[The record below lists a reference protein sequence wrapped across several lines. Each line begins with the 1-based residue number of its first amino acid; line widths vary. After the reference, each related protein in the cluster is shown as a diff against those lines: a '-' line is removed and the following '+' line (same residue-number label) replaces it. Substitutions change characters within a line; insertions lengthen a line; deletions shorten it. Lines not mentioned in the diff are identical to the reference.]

1 MSFREKSAWVST
13 LSMSCIYAFY
23 FWSVIHSESLT
34 SGVHFGGM
42 LVTVIALVVVQ
53 VVLTIAVAIFAPKE
67 ADAPPDER
75 DSADRTQG
83 HPCCLC
89 LALRR
94 HSVRVLLRC
103 LHSADLQYECATV
116 RSGYGRARAVRMSD
130 CPVRA

>member
-1 MSFREKSAWVST
+1 MSFREKSAWEST

-34 SGVHFGGM
+34 SGV
-42 LVTVIALVVVQ
+42 TVIALVVVQ
-53 VVLTIAVAIFAPKE
+53 VVLTIAVATFAPKE

-83 HPCCLC
+83 HPCCLS

-116 RSGYGRARAVRMSD
+116 RSGCGRARAVRMSD
-130 CPVRA
+130 CPVPA